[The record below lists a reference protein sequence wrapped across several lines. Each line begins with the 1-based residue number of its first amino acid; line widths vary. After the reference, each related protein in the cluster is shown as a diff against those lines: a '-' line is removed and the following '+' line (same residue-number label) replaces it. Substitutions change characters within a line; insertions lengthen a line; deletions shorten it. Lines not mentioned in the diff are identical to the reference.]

1 MTNKGTFNIERLKL
15 FSNENNLLLIGG
27 YNKVTRNTMIT
38 SICKTE
44 NCNNQFMKNFR
55 TLINNNSF
63 YCENCM
69 IKIKVENRKITHLK
83 NCGYTSNLSSQET
96 KEKIKKTNLIRFG
109 CEHNSQSQFIK
120 NKKKQTMI
128 QNYGVEY
135 MMQSNEL
142 KEKSK
147 KTCLEKYGVEYPKQN
162 TEVMEKTSKLAYKL
176 KNYTFP
182 SGRIDKIQG
191 CEKYGLDFLLKNEN
205 LNEDEIK
212 TGCKN
217 VPTIWY
223 NDESGKKHRHYVD
236 IFIPSQKR
244 CIEIKSTWTA
254 QKKQDSIYL
263 KQNAAKELGYKYEIW
278 VYDRKGNRVEEY
290 L

>member
-15 FSNENNLLLIGG
+15 FFNENNLLLIGD
-27 YNKVTRNTMIT
+27 YNKVTRDTMIT

-44 NCNNQFMKNFR
+44 NCNNQFMKNFS

-69 IKIKVENRKITHLK
+69 IKIKVENRKTTLK
-83 NCGYTSNLSSQET
+83 KRCGYICNLSCPLT
-96 KEKIKKTNLIRFG
+96 KEKIKQTNLIKFG
-109 CEHNSQSQFIK
+109 CEHNSQSQVIK

-135 MMQSNEL
+135 PMQSAEL

-147 KTCLEKYGVEYPKQN
+147 QTCLEKYGVEYPKQN
-162 TEVMEKTSKLAYKL
+162 TEVMEKTSKLAYKF

-182 SGRIDKIQG
+182 SGRVDKIQG
-191 CEKYGLDFLLKNEN
+191 YENYALDELIINEKMNES
-205 LNEDEIK
+205 DII

-223 NDESGKKHRHYVD
+223 NDENGKKHRHYVD
-236 IFIPSQKR
+236 IFIPSQNR

-254 QKKQDSIYL
+254 KKKQDSIYL

-278 VYDRKGNRVEEY
+278 VYDAKGNRVEEY